1 MSLSSVKSETALRSR
16 LFSVELVDL
25 AVGQTSRDRFHV
37 WVLALSATESEQLLA
52 KVDALLPSQIRLFHV
67 ASCSIDAMAGRT
79 HSHDGG
85 RTRRLSKGRPESH
98 KNQGKANSE
107 SDALALKNTDN

>member
-1 MSLSSVKSETALRSR
+1 
-16 LFSVELVDL
+16 
-25 AVGQTSRDRFHV
+25 
-37 WVLALSATESEQLLA
+37 
-52 KVDALLPSQIRLFHV
+52 
-67 ASCSIDAMAGRT
+67 MAGRT

-107 SDALALKNTDN
+107 SDALALKNAYN